1 MKLSF
6 NRRFLALLVALTL
19 ILGMFIMPQ
28 ITPAKADTLPTDR
41 YYDYSDGIALATES
55 ETINYARKEMTKYE
69 LPYGVP
75 TYSPASMTNACGPV
89 AGTIIVGYYDKYFED
104 LIPNFTAYF
113 AVNGRYR
120 GMSTTYVVPVMQ
132 EIYTLMRT
140 NVDDVGVSETDCLNG
155 LETYVEN
162 KGLSLTYSSVKSGT
176 FIDSAYINAINNMQP
191 VLIFAESIELYT
203 ISANDGYDYVSFLQS
218 SQAHI
223 VVGYGYYTFRYYDA
237 NDNLIRT
244 DNYLIVSTGWS
255 SNSLGF
261 VKVNN
266 SSWMNAAY
274 AVDVN

>member
-41 YYDYSDGIALATES
+41 YYDYSDGIALAAES
-55 ETINYARKEMTKYE
+55 ETINYARRETITYE

-75 TYSPASMTNACGPV
+75 TYSPASMENACGPV
-89 AGTIIVGYYDKYFED
+89 AGTIIVGYYDKYFEN

-162 KGLSLTYSSVKSGT
+162 KGLSLTYSSVRSGS

-191 VLIFAESIELYT
+191 VLIFAESLELYSLT
-203 ISANDGYDYVSFLQS
+203 CYDTYENINFLQS

-223 VVGYGYYTFRYYDA
+223 VVGYGYITVRYYDSSDY
-237 NDNLIRT
+237 NFRT
-244 DNYLIVSTGWS
+244 DSYLMVSSGWTV
-255 SNSLGF
+255 NSRGF

>member
-41 YYDYSDGIALATES
+41 YYDYSDGIALAAES
-55 ETINYARKEMTKYE
+55 ETINYARKETTNYE

-75 TYSPASMTNACGPV
+75 SYYPVDMLNACGPV
-89 AGTIIVGYYDKYFED
+89 AGGIVVGYYDKYFEN

-120 GMSTTYVVPVMQ
+120 GMNSNYVLPMLQ
-132 EIYTLMRT
+132 EMYTLMRT
-140 NVDDVGVSETDCLNG
+140 NVDDVGVSQADCLNG
-155 LETYVEN
+155 LETFVEN
-162 KGLSLTYSSVKSGT
+162 KGLSLTYSSVKSST

-191 VLIFAESIELYT
+191 VLIFAESIDLYGLYVY
-203 ISANDGYDYVSFLQS
+203 DGYDYFSFLQS

-223 VVGYGYYTFRYYDA
+223 VVGYGYRTIRYYDA
-237 NDNLIRT
+237 NDNLFRT
-244 DNYLIVSTGWS
+244 DNYLMVSSGWS
-255 SNSLGF
+255 SHSLGF

-274 AVDVN
+274 AVEVN